1 MLTTDAADVEAILP
15 GLQRRWR
22 GRLFVTRSQAE
33 YIEFVDA
40 GVSKSR
46 ALDWLCRSQGLRQER
61 SVACGDGLTDVGL
74 PEAVGIA
81 DAAGEVTG
89 DAGPDGA
96 DAAPDVADTPA

>member
-1 MLTTDAADVEAILP
+1 MPRGPRIILGGAAAAKWPTPRGIAI
-15 GLQRRWR
+15 
-22 GRLFVTRSQAE
+22 
-33 YIEFVDA
+33 
-40 GVSKSR
+40 
-46 ALDWLCRSQGLRQER
+46 